1 MNSGI
6 LIFNDLIV
14 GIGYLL
20 IKLTLIM
27 IVVVLL
33 YFLTEDMD

>member
-1 MNSGI
+1 MNHGI

-20 IKLTLIM
+20 IKMSLIM
-27 IVVVLL
+27 VVVVLL
-33 YFLTEDMD
+33 YFLVEDME

>member
-1 MNSGI
+1 MNHGI

-20 IKLTLIM
+20 IKVSLML
-27 IVVVLL
+27 VVGVLL
-33 YFLTEDMD
+33 YFLVEDME